1 MLSAIS
7 QPEFT
12 GQLVTGLASLAALV
26 VAGVTLFRRNPP
38 VDATF
43 ATKAE
48 LEKVRQEIATER
60 LDHKGEIASL
70 RAKIDDDFKD
80 LSEKLTEQF
89 TELNTSSERRSAE
102 LHKRITQL
110 ATGLA
115 RVDERTTHPAH

>member
-1 MLSAIS
+1 MLSEIS
-7 QPEFT
+7 QPAFI
-12 GQLVTGLASLAALV
+12 GQLVMGLTSLAALS
-26 VAGVTLFRRNPP
+26 VAIVTLFRRVPAI
-38 VDATF
+38 DATF

-48 LEKVRQEIATER
+48 LEKVRQEMATER
-60 LDHKGEIASL
+60 QDHKSEVASL
-70 RAKIDDDFKD
+70 RTKIDDDFKT

-115 RVDERTTHPAH
+115 RVDERTIHPPH